1 MSPCE
6 LVMLISAVSCAI
18 SEKVDKDELDLLAA
32 AFTQLGDTLAT
43 ISLSR
48 EQNCKDNS

>member
-1 MSPCE
+1 MSHFK
-6 LVMLISAVSCAI
+6 LIMLISAVSCAI
-18 SEKVDKDELDLLAA
+18 SEKVDKEELDLLAV